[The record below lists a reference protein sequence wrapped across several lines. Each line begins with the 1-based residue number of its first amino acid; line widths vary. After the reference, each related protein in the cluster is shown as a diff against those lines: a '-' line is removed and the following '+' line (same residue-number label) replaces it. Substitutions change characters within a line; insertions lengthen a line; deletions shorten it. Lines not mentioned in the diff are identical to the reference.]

1 MADEKNTEGKKH
13 IIRVSVS
20 EAARLFGVNAQ
31 TIRRALLAGDLSYIV
46 VAGRYKVNF
55 ESLVTWSQK
64 TTIQAKT
71 TKRGIGQFVERW
83 NIAGKLYSPS
93 VNIVP
98 QDQKEI
104 PLDIPDEPHV

>member
-64 TTIQAKT
+64 TTIQSKT

-83 NIAGKLYSPS
+83 KIAGKLYSPS
-93 VNIVP
+93 EKIVS
-98 QDQKEI
+98 QNQEQI
-104 PLDIPDEPHV
+104 PLDIPSDPHA